1 MKKIYLCSV
10 ALFVGLVSFAQEMV
24 PVTDVKD
31 NVSETI
37 TAATEI
43 ISFTKI
49 LTIIVVLILV
59 WGFIKVLNWFIEN
72 LVKNFNRYRLK
83 ILRVQPMIIVVLWIT
98 TIYTL
103 ILTLFKPSAETV
115 YALMGSSALA
125 LGFAMQDILKNV
137 FGGLLIIIDR
147 PFQIGDK
154 ININNNYGE
163 VVKIG
168 IRNTIINTADDNL
181 VSIPNGAIISTDI
194 SNANSGSL
202 DCMVVVEM
210 WLPIDINVEKVR
222 KIAYEATITSR
233 YLNYDKA
240 VSILFFDHFDNRP
253 ATKLVIQAYV
263 LDNRYERVFG
273 GDVTETAKKA
283 FALNKIYEEN

>member
-1 MKKIYLCSV
+1 MRKSIV
-10 ALFVGLVSFAQEMV
+10 IFISFMSFFKSQAQDMET
-24 PVTDVKD
+24 VTDVQS
-31 NVSETI
+31 NVSDTLN
-37 TAATEI
+37 AATEI
-43 ISFTKI
+43 VSFTKVF
-49 LTIIVVLILV
+49 TIIVVLILV
-59 WGFIKVLNWFIEN
+59 WGFIKVLNWFIDN

-83 ILRVQPMIIVVLWIT
+83 ILRVQPMIIVLVWIIS
-98 TIYTL
+98 IYTL

-154 ININNNYGE
+154 IDINDNYGE

-168 IRNTIINTADDNL
+168 IRNTIINTSDDNL
-181 VSIPNGAIISTDI
+181 VSVPNGAIISTDI

-202 DCMVVVEM
+202 DCMVVVEL
-210 WLPIDINVEKVR
+210 WLPININVEKVR
-222 KIAYEATITSR
+222 KIAHEATITSR
-233 YLNYDKA
+233 YLNYDKP
-240 VSILFFDHFDNRP
+240 VSILFFDHFDNQP

-263 LDNRYERVFG
+263 LDNRYERVFA
-273 GDVTETAKKA
+273 GDITETAKKA
-283 FALNKIYEEN
+283 FTLSKIYTEN

>member
-1 MKKIYLCSV
+1 M
-10 ALFVGLVSFAQEMV
+10 SFFKSQAQDMET
-24 PVTDVKD
+24 VTDVQS
-31 NVSETI
+31 NVSDTLN
-37 TAATEI
+37 AATEI
-43 ISFTKI
+43 VSFTKVF
-49 LTIIVVLILV
+49 TIIVVLILV
-59 WGFIKVLNWFIEN
+59 WGFIKVLNWFIDN

-83 ILRVQPMIIVVLWIT
+83 ILRVQPMIIVLVWIIS
-98 TIYTL
+98 IYTL

-154 ININNNYGE
+154 IDINDNYGE

-168 IRNTIINTADDNL
+168 IRNTIINTSDDNL
-181 VSIPNGAIISTDI
+181 VSVPNGAIISTDI

-202 DCMVVVEM
+202 DCMVVVEL
-210 WLPIDINVEKVR
+210 WLPININVEKVR
-222 KIAYEATITSR
+222 KIAHEATITSR
-233 YLNYDKA
+233 YLNYDKP
-240 VSILFFDHFDNRP
+240 VSILFFDHFDNQP

-263 LDNRYERVFG
+263 LDNRYERVFA
-273 GDVTETAKKA
+273 GDITETAKKA
-283 FALNKIYEEN
+283 FTLSKIYTEN

>member
-1 MKKIYLCSV
+1 MKKIYLCSI
-10 ALFVGLVSFAQEMV
+10 AFFVDLVSAAQEIV

-49 LTIIVVLILV
+49 LTIVVVLILV

-83 ILRVQPMIIVVLWIT
+83 ILRVQPMIIVVVWIT
-98 TIYTL
+98 AIYTL

-154 ININNNYGE
+154 ININSNYGE

-202 DCMVVVEM
+202 DCMLVVEM
-210 WLPIDINVEKVR
+210 WLPIDINV
-222 KIAYEATITSR
+222 
-233 YLNYDKA
+233 
-240 VSILFFDHFDNRP
+240 
-253 ATKLVIQAYV
+253 
-263 LDNRYERVFG
+263 
-273 GDVTETAKKA
+273 
-283 FALNKIYEEN
+283 

>member
-1 MKKIYLCSV
+1 MKKFILFSISIFTS
-10 ALFVGLVSFAQEMV
+10 ALGFSQEMET
-24 PVTDVKD
+24 VTDVKA
-31 NVSETI
+31 NVSETLN
-37 TAATEI
+37 AATEI
-43 ISFTKI
+43 VSFTKVF
-49 LTIIVVLILV
+49 TIVVVLILV
-59 WGFIKVLNWFIEN
+59 WGFNKILNWFIDN

-83 ILRVQPMIIVVLWIT
+83 ILRIQPMINVLVWIVA
-98 TIYTL
+98 IYTL
-103 ILTLFKPSAETV
+103 IITLFKPSAETV

-154 ININNNYGE
+154 IDINNKYGE

-194 SNANSGSL
+194 SNANSGAL
-202 DCMVVVEM
+202 DCMVVIDM
-210 WLPIDINVEKVR
+210 WLPIDINVEKIR
-222 KIAYEATITSR
+222 KIAHEATITSR
-233 YLNYDKA
+233 YLNYDKP
-240 VSILFFDHFDNRP
+240 VSILFFDHFDNQP

-263 LDNRYERVFG
+263 LDNRYERVFA

-283 FALNKIYEEN
+283 FALNNIYAKK

>member
-1 MKKIYLCSV
+1 MKKIYLFSM
-10 ALFVGLVSFAQEMV
+10 ALFVGLVSFAQEIV

-49 LTIIVVLILV
+49 LTIVVVLILV

-83 ILRVQPMIIVVLWIT
+83 ILRVQPMIIVVVWIT
-98 TIYTL
+98 AIYTL

-210 WLPIDINVEKVR
+210 WLPIDINAEKVR

-283 FALNKIYEEN
+283 FALNKIYED

>member
-1 MKKIYLCSV
+1 MKKIYLCSI
-10 ALFVGLVSFAQEMV
+10 AFFVDLVSAAQEIV

-49 LTIIVVLILV
+49 LTIVVVLILV

-83 ILRVQPMIIVVLWIT
+83 ILRVQPMIIVVVWIT
-98 TIYTL
+98 AIYTL

-154 ININNNYGE
+154 ININSNYGE

-283 FALNKIYEEN
+283 FGLNKIYEIN

>member
-10 ALFVGLVSFAQEMV
+10 ALFIGLVSFAQEMV

-283 FALNKIYEEN
+283 FALNKIYEEK

>member
-1 MKKIYLCSV
+1 MKKIYLAS
-10 ALFVGLVSFAQEMV
+10 AAFFIRFVSFSQEMV
-24 PVTDVKD
+24 PVSDVKD

-49 LTIIVVLILV
+49 LTIVVVLILV

-83 ILRVQPMIIVVLWIT
+83 ILRVQPMIIVVVWIT
-98 TIYTL
+98 AIYTL

-154 ININNNYGE
+154 IDINNNYGE

-240 VSILFFDHFDNRP
+240 VSILFFDHFDNQP

-263 LDNRYERVFG
+263 LDNRYERVFA
-273 GDVTETAKKA
+273 GDITETAKKA
-283 FALNKIYEEN
+283 FGLNKVYIEQ

>member
-1 MKKIYLCSV
+1 MRKSIVIFISV
-10 ALFVGLVSFAQEMV
+10 MSFFKSQAQDMET
-24 PVTDVKD
+24 VTDVQS
-31 NVSETI
+31 NVSDTLN
-37 TAATEI
+37 AATEI
-43 ISFTKI
+43 VSFTKVF
-49 LTIIVVLILV
+49 TIIVVLILV
-59 WGFIKVLNWFIEN
+59 WGFIKVLNWFIDN

-83 ILRVQPMIIVVLWIT
+83 ILRVQPMIIVLVWIIS
-98 TIYTL
+98 IYTL

-154 ININNNYGE
+154 IDINDNYGE

-168 IRNTIINTADDNL
+168 IRNTIINTSDDNL
-181 VSIPNGAIISTDI
+181 VSVPNGAIISTDI

-202 DCMVVVEM
+202 DCMVVVEL
-210 WLPIDINVEKVR
+210 WLPININVEKVR
-222 KIAYEATITSR
+222 KIAHEATITSR
-233 YLNYDKA
+233 YLNYDKP
-240 VSILFFDHFDNRP
+240 VSILFFDHFDNQP

-263 LDNRYERVFG
+263 LDNRYERVFA
-273 GDVTETAKKA
+273 GDITETAKKA
-283 FALNKIYEEN
+283 FTLSKIYTEN

>member
-1 MKKIYLCSV
+1 MKKIYLCSM
-10 ALFVGLVSFAQEMV
+10 ALFVDLVSFAQEIV

-137 FGGLLIIIDR
+137 
-147 PFQIGDK
+147 
-154 ININNNYGE
+154 
-163 VVKIG
+163 
-168 IRNTIINTADDNL
+168 
-181 VSIPNGAIISTDI
+181 
-194 SNANSGSL
+194 
-202 DCMVVVEM
+202 
-210 WLPIDINVEKVR
+210 
-222 KIAYEATITSR
+222 
-233 YLNYDKA
+233 
-240 VSILFFDHFDNRP
+240 
-253 ATKLVIQAYV
+253 
-263 LDNRYERVFG
+263 
-273 GDVTETAKKA
+273 
-283 FALNKIYEEN
+283 